1 MSRWRHKQLNIKMI
15 TFFDNIAKRRKKP
28 LKHHSGAMLLTV
40 LRYAQASKVALLLIV
55 ELVVKIAAGI
65 FCLFTPKDM
74 KTPIPT
80 TNGKSFQELGRN
92 IKRHNFRNRKM
103 YAGLGYYVAK
113 SEKHP

>member
-1 MSRWRHKQLNIKMI
+1 MI

-40 LRYAQASKVALLLIV
+40 LRYAQASNVALLLIV

>member
-1 MSRWRHKQLNIKMI
+1 MSTVRHKQLIMKMI
-15 TFFDNIAKRRKKP
+15 IFFDNIAKRRKKS
-28 LKHHSGAMLLTV
+28 LKHHLVAMLRTV
-40 LRYAQASKVALLLIV
+40 LRYAQASNVALLLVV

-80 TNGKSFQELGRN
+80 TNGKSFQKPGRN

-113 SEKHP
+113 SEKDP